1 MRTTKTT
8 EVIEEFD
15 EQGRVVRRVTTTT
28 EETENGPTPLNQGSL
43 DFWYNQ
49 PAGAVNTA
57 KSTGSCLKDYAT
69 QISGVGDPSVT
80 LKG

>member
-49 PAGAVNTA
+49 PSGTVNTV
-57 KSTGSCLKDYAT
+57 KSDGHRIEDYAT
-69 QISGVGDPSVT
+69 TISGVVDPSAT